1 MSILPDFLTLDIFA
15 IALFFIGF
23 LGLIISRNAL
33 KSIIFMLMME
43 ASVIMFWLFVGS
55 RTGVT
60 PPIIHDP
67 AMLEYLPAIADPLPQ
82 ALMLTAIIIGISV
95 TAINITMLNA
105 LLRKYGS
112 TDWAVLAELAGT
124 DVEDGGISDD
134 ALDPDESD
142 SNNNSDSNSTESEGA

>member
-1 MSILPDFLTLDIFA
+1 MTILPDFLTLDIFA

-23 LGLIISRNAL
+23 LGLITSRNVL

-43 ASVIMFWLFVGS
+43 AAVIMFWLFVGS
-55 RTGVT
+55 RTGTT

-67 AMLEYLPAIADPLPQ
+67 ELLYYLPAIADPLPQ

-112 TDWAVLAELAGT
+112 TDWGVLEQLAGK

-134 ALDPDESD
+134 ALDQNPEG
-142 SNNNSDSNSTESEGA
+142 NPAESEGV